1 MHIEV
6 QNKWCFLFVVIY
18 WYFSEPPIN
27 PSLFGTILA
36 GLILSLLGQL
46 QIKHR
51 QSGTITLTNRKAI
64 GLLAYLL
71 IESDH
76 AHSREFLLGLL
87 WPDLPTAAAQN
98 NLRVTWAYLQKAL
111 GTSASAEQPY
121 LIGDRLAL
129 CFNPLSDHE
138 LDVARFHSLIEACRL
153 HPHSD
158 PHDCSEC
165 AAWLTEALDLVRGEF
180 LDEFSL
186 ANCLQFD
193 EWLLMQRQHFQVQV
207 TAALEQ
213 LAVFH
218 ERAGQLAEAERTIRR
233 LLDHDPLSEAAYRQ
247 LMRVLA
253 RADQR
258 SAALDVYDTFRRV
271 LATELGLAP
280 AVETVTLAEQIRA
293 RAPFESYSTQA
304 ALPPVLTRF
313 FGRQHESARLVD
325 LLSRRTVRLVTL
337 TGPGGVGKTRLA
349 IEVAHRMAGVF
360 AHDICFV
367 KLAGV
372 ADGSAVDDAVAVA
385 LRLPTNTGRS
395 STGAILDYLRDKTM
409 LLVLDNCEHLAKAC
423 ARLVQTL
430 CRDAAGLTVLATSL
444 IPLHLEEEH
453 VIRLEPFTTPAIEGA
468 EQLTVADSLSFDS
481 VQLFTDRATQSLLSF
496 TLTDANIMAV
506 ARICQQLDGIPLAIE
521 IAAAQA
527 RALPVEAIADRLGQR
542 FAWLNKQ
549 ATEAIPRQRTLRTLI
564 DWSYGLLST
573 QERSVLRRLAVF
585 AGGWTLEAAEA
596 VNAPGEP
603 CAEVLAELVDH
614 SLVVFGNDAERRR
627 YSMHE
632 TIRQFAR
639 TQLRGSDYEADAL
652 ERHARYYAQLV
663 SRSAENRAGQTLPER
678 LRTLQDD
685 HDNLRRAFEWLLA
698 HDSEQALTLV
708 AQLGTD
714 LNFWELGGFFHEG
727 RRWLQ
732 QTLEDSKGSVSL
744 QRGHALLTAADLS
757 SAISDFDYGLQCA
770 RQAQQLFQELGDQQG
785 EIDAR
790 LVYCDLARY
799 SGELMH
805 LQQQIEEAL
814 QMAEHISYTAGMA
827 KGKQLLAISCVYT
840 KGESEAAIQYELS
853 SVALWREL
861 ESPLE
866 LATALNLLGAD
877 LLETHQ
883 YAAARQALLESRD
896 IYQSLGY
903 QRGVALAMH
912 NLGCVAQEMGE
923 YAKAR
928 ELLCE
933 SLRIRRHLG
942 LLRGYAYSFEQLA
955 QINEIEKRYEL
966 AVQLLAAAETLR
978 VRIGAPL
985 ERIEQKDN
993 EDALTRLR
1001 AQLGDAVF
1009 ELEWSKGAAMTTE
1022 QAITFALN

>member
-1 MHIEV
+1 
-6 QNKWCFLFVVIY
+6 
-18 WYFSEPPIN
+18 
-27 PSLFGTILA
+27 LA
-36 GLILSLLGQL
+36 ELIFSLLGQL
-46 QIKHR
+46 QIRHGR
-51 QSGTITLTNRKAI
+51 LGAITLTNRKAI

-71 IESDH
+71 IESDR

-87 WPDLPTAAAQN
+87 WPDLPTTAAQN

-111 GTSASAEQPY
+111 GTSAADEQPP

-129 CFNPLSDHE
+129 RFNPLSDHE
-138 LDVARFHSLIEACRL
+138 LDVARFLTLIDACRL
-153 HPHSD
+153 HPHPD
-158 PHDCSEC
+158 PHDCLEC
-165 AAWLTEALDLVRGEF
+165 AARLTEALDVVRGDF

-186 ANCLQFD
+186 ANCLEFD
-193 EWLLMQRQHFQVQV
+193 EWLLTQREHFHVQV

-213 LAVFH
+213 LAAFH
-218 ERAGQLAEAERTIRR
+218 ERTGQLAEAERAIRR
-233 LLDHDPLSEAAYRQ
+233 LLENDPLNESAYRQ

-258 SAALDVYDTFRRV
+258 SAALDVYETCRRV

-293 RAPFESYSTQA
+293 LASFESNATQT

-313 FGRQHESARLVD
+313 FGRQQESARLVD

-360 AHDICFV
+360 ARDICLV
-367 KLAGV
+367 ELAGV
-372 ADGSAVDDAVAVA
+372 ADGNAVDDAVAAA
-385 LRLPTNTGRS
+385 LRLPTNTDRS

-444 IPLHLEEEH
+444 IPLHLAEEH
-453 VIRLEPFTTPAIEGA
+453 VIRLEPFATPAIDGA
-468 EQLTVADSLSFDS
+468 ERLTVVDSMSFDS
-481 VQLFTDRATQSLLSF
+481 IQLFTDRATQSLLSF
-496 TLTDANIMAV
+496 ALTDANVVAV
-506 ARICQQLDGIPLAIE
+506 ARICQQLDGIPMAIE

-527 RALPVEAIADRLGQR
+527 RALPVEAIAERLGQR

-549 ATEAIPRQRTLRTLI
+549 VADTIPRQRTLRTLI
-564 DWSYGLLST
+564 DWSYGLLSA

-596 VNAPGEP
+596 VNAPSEP

-614 SLVVFGNDAERRR
+614 SLVVFGKDAERRR

-632 TIRQFAR
+632 TVRQFAQ
-639 TQLRGSDYEADAL
+639 TQLRGSDQEADAL

-663 SRSAENRAGQTLPER
+663 SRAAENRAGQTLPER

-698 HDSEQALTLV
+698 HNREQALALV
-708 AQLGTD
+708 AQLGME

-732 QTLEDSKGSVSL
+732 RALEGTEASVSL
-744 QRGHALLTAADLS
+744 PWAQALLAAADLS

-770 RQAQQLFQELGDQQG
+770 RQAQRLFQELGDQRG

-790 LVYCDLARY
+790 LMYCDLARY
-799 SGELMH
+799 AGKLVH
-805 LQQQIEEAL
+805 LQKQIEEAL
-814 QMAEHISYTAGMA
+814 QMAEDISYTAGMA
-827 KGKQLLAISCVYT
+827 KGKQLLAIHSVYT
-840 KGESEAAIQYELS
+840 TGQSEAAVQYELP

-861 ESPLE
+861 ERPFE

-877 LLETHQ
+877 LLEMHQ
-883 YAAARQALLESRD
+883 YAAAREALLECRD

-955 QINEIEKRYEL
+955 QINEIEERYER
-966 AVQLLAAAETLR
+966 AVQLLAVAETLR

-985 ERIEQKDN
+985 ERIEQKEN
-993 EDALTRLR
+993 EEALTRLR

-1009 ELEWSKGAAMTTE
+1009 ELEWAKGATMTTE
-1022 QAITFALN
+1022 QAIALALS